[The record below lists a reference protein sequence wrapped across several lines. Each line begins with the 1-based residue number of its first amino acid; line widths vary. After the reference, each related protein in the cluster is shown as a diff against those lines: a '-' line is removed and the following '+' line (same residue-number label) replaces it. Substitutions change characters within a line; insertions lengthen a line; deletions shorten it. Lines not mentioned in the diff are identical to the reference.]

1 MSRIYWDSMLFIY
14 WLEGNPQFGRRVDA
28 IWSQM
33 QKRNDQLLTGALTF
47 GEVFAGAYRRGA
59 NQERVQRSKVELEIA
74 VSEVIPFTLATA
86 DLYGRIRGSLKV
98 SSADAIHLACAANAG
113 TDLFLTNDKKLVG
126 KVIPGIQFI
135 VGLDSN
141 IL

>member
-1 MSRIYWDSMLFIY
+1 
-14 WLEGNPQFGRRVDA
+14 
-28 IWSQM
+28 
-33 QKRNDQLLTGALTF
+33 
-47 GEVFAGAYRRGA
+47 
-59 NQERVQRSKVELEIA
+59 
-74 VSEVIPFTLATA
+74 
-86 DLYGRIRGSLKV
+86 LKV